1 MMTTNNHSQLEI
13 YQFVETLQK
22 KVSRLEAEKQEFI
35 KNRNQEVEQQVNER
49 TQELRTLLK
58 QEQLLTQITARIRA
72 TLDLE
77 NILQTTVTEIREFLD
92 CDRMVVFQ
100 FDSDSQGQ
108 IVAES
113 LSNLHSILRIGIVEN
128 CSFYKEFYSYFSDK
142 KIRSISNIYELGY
155 SNCYI
160 SFLEKYQVKA
170 TVIVPIYVNNQS
182 WGLLIGHQ
190 CDQFR
195 QWQNTEINF
204 LENVA
209 EQLAIAIHQAQL
221 YQQKQEAETSLRQ
234 LNEQLEAKVKQ
245 RTQELQER
253 EARLQKLFDNAP
265 DLIQSVAADGRIL
278 FVNKTWRNILGYT
291 EADLKSLSIFEVI
304 HPDHYNDCKQVIT
317 SIQNG
322 MSSVNKEVNFLTKD
336 GRTIWVEGNVNGI
349 FQDGKLIA
357 TEGIFREITERK
369 QADEKLRQTLKE
381 LSDFKFALDQA
392 ALVAITDEKGVIT
405 YANDRFCEIS
415 QYSQEDLIGQTHS
428 IINSGY
434 HPPEFFTDL
443 WQTISRGKVWRGEI
457 KNKAKDGS
465 FYWVDSTIVPFLN
478 SKGKP
483 FQYLAIRNDITQ
495 RKQIEEAL
503 KQKLAAIEASIDG
516 IAILAEDTYTYLNQA
531 HLKLLGYQHPEELL
545 GKSWRE
551 LYSPTELQRLEQEVF
566 PILMQR
572 GHWRGEATAQRK
584 DGSTFTEELSLTF
597 TEDEKLI
604 CVCQDISE
612 RKEAEK
618 QLRQTN
624 ERLELTNLKLE
635 RATRAKDEFLA
646 NMSHELRTPLNAII
660 GMSEGLQEEVF
671 GSLNEDQQKAIGII
685 EISGQHLL
693 DLINDILDL
702 SKIEA
707 GKIELE
713 ITSVSLQELID
724 NSLIFI
730 RQQAIKKQIK
740 LKTEIS
746 SELDEGIYI
755 DERRMR
761 QALINLLS
769 NAIKFTPEKGQVT
782 LLAELEKET
791 TTEKKLTS
799 NQTQEKA
806 YSLKIS
812 VRDTGIGI
820 APENIKKLFKPFVQ
834 LDSRLN
840 RQYTGTG
847 LGLAL
852 VRQIVEL
859 HGGRVT
865 VTSQLGEGSCF
876 TIHLP
881 YTPQCKVSKSQKITS
896 VSHSQSWNLE
906 SQSPPQKSSPL
917 LLLAEDNQ
925 ANIDTVSDYLTSYNY
940 QLLIAKNGREA
951 VEMAKKSQPNLIL
964 MDIQMPEMD
973 GLEAIREIR
982 TDSSLTQVPIIAV
995 TALAMAGD
1003 VEKCREAGANE
1014 YMTKPLKLKQLLGMI
1029 QNLLNSDWKDICP

>member
-1 MMTTNNHSQLEI
+1 MTTNNDSQLEI
-13 YQFVETLQK
+13 YQLVETLQK

-35 KNRNQEVEQQVNER
+35 NNRTQEVEQQVNER
-49 TQELRTLLK
+49 TQELRTSLK
-58 QEQLLTQITARIRA
+58 REQLLTQITARIRA

-100 FDSDSQGQ
+100 FDSDYPGQ

-113 LSNLHSILRIGIVEN
+113 LSSFYSLLRIDRVEN
-128 CSFYKEFYSYFSDK
+128 CSLPKDFAASFANK
-142 KIRSISNIYELGY
+142 KIRSISNIYELEY
-155 SNCYI
+155 PDCYI
-160 SFLEKYQVKA
+160 KFLEKHKVKA
-170 TVIVPIYVNNQS
+170 TVIVPIYVNHQS

-190 CDQFR
+190 CVQFR
-195 QWQNTEINF
+195 QWQNTEIIF

-221 YQQKQEAETSLRQ
+221 YQQKEKAQETLFK
-234 LNEQLEAKVKQ
+234 LNQELEAKVKQ

-253 EARLQKLFDNAP
+253 EARLQNFFDNAP

-291 EADLKSLSIFEVI
+291 EADLKNLSIFDVI
-304 HPDHYNDCKQVIT
+304 DPDHYHDCKQVLN
-317 SIQNG
+317 SILQG
-322 MSSVNKEVNFLTKD
+322 IFYANKEVKFLTKD
-336 GRTIWVEGNVNGI
+336 GRTIWVEGNLNGI
-349 FQDGKLIA
+349 FKDGKLIA

-369 QADEKLRQTLKE
+369 KADEKLRKTLKE

-415 QYSQEDLIGQTHS
+415 QYSQNELIGQTHR

-434 HPPEFFTDL
+434 HPPKFFTDL
-443 WQTISRGKVWRGEI
+443 WQTISRGEVWRGEI
-457 KNKAKDGS
+457 KNQAKDGS
-465 FYWVDSTIVPFLN
+465 FYWVDSTIVPFIN

-516 IAILAEDTYTYLNQA
+516 IAILAGDTYSYLNQA
-531 HLKLLGYQHPEELL
+531 NLKLFGYQHPEELL
-545 GKSWRE
+545 GKTWKQF
-551 LYSPTELQRLEQEVF
+551 YSEAELQRLEQEVF
-566 PILMQR
+566 PILMQQ
-572 GHWRGEATAQRK
+572 GHWRGEAIVRRK
-584 DGSTFTEELSLTF
+584 DGSSFTEELSLTF

-604 CVCQDISE
+604 CVCRDITE
-612 RKEAEK
+612 RKQAEK
-618 QLRQTN
+618 QLHRTN

-646 NMSHELRTPLNAII
+646 NMSHELRTPLNAVI

-671 GSLNEDQQKAIGII
+671 GSLNEEQKKAISII

-713 ITSVSLQELID
+713 ITSVSLQELIE
-724 NSLIFI
+724 NSLIFL

-740 LKTEIS
+740 LTTQIS
-746 SELDEGIYI
+746 SELDEVILI
-755 DERRMR
+755 DELRMR
-761 QALINLLS
+761 QALINILS
-769 NAIKFTPEKGQVT
+769 NAIKFTPERGQVT
-782 LLAELEKET
+782 VSAELGKET
-791 TTEKKLTS
+791 TTDKKLTS

-820 APENIKKLFKPFVQ
+820 APENLKKLFKPFVQ
-834 LDSRLN
+834 LDNRLN
-840 RQYTGTG
+840 RQYAGTG

-859 HGGRVT
+859 HGGRVS
-865 VTSQLGEGSCF
+865 VTSQVGQGSCF

-881 YTPQCKVSKSQKITS
+881 YSHHNQVSISEENTSFSASQTLSID
-896 VSHSQSWNLE
+896 SQT
-906 SQSPPQKSSPL
+906 QPKKSSPL

-925 ANIDTVSDYLTSYNY
+925 SNIDTVSDYLTSYNY

-951 VEMAKKSQPNLIL
+951 VEMSKQHQPNLIL

-982 TDSSLTQVPIIAV
+982 TNPSLTQIPIIAV
-995 TALAMAGD
+995 TALAMAED
-1003 VEKCREAGANE
+1003 VAKCREAGANE

-1029 QNLLNSDWKDICP
+1029 QNLLNSDQKDISA